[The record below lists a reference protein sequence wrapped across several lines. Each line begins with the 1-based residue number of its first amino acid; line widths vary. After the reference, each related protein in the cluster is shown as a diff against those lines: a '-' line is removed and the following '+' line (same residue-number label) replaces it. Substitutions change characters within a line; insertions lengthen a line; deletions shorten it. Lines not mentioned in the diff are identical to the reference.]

1 MGAEAQTISSHK
13 WPRTEALQSERAPTS
28 TSTGQPAPFN
38 LFDVLPNPGLGRQTW
53 ALPPVSLPVDL
64 TIKLFLFSQ
73 KPVPQYWPLCASGS
87 KPHSVTETFHRK
99 GFSPKS
105 HCGGIT
111 LHYML
116 IHFRNVSLA
125 EVRGIRTN
133 KAMAPFLKKLTV
145 EWGIQTR
152 NDTAVQWQSNGEDQS
167 IIEGKAWIRWGPP
180 AHWSPSSRL

>member
-1 MGAEAQTISSHK
+1 MAKDQSSPVGTCPNQHFHR
-13 WPRTEALQSERAPTS
+13 PACSF
-28 TSTGQPAPFN
+28 QPLWCPSK
-38 LFDVLPNPGLGRQTW
+38 PWIGET
-53 ALPPVSLPVDL
+53 DL
-64 TIKLFLFSQ
+64 SSASCLLASRPHNKAFLFSQ

-125 EVRGIRTN
+125 EVRGIRPN
-133 KAMAPFLKKLTV
+133 KAMAPFLMKLTV